1 MEHLDG
7 AALGPLVWGHAA
19 LAACAA
25 LYLAW
30 WWIFF
35 RPQEGRPAGARYSIG
50 VACIVAAAVLGV
62 GGVASS
68 IVGLG
73 RLPVQG
79 GALPGWAFVA
89 AAAVCYVAL
98 AYATVRLFHR
108 PITTE
113 LVLFVAWAA
122 LELAVASGLRA
133 AGAWPDGLAL
143 TMSVL
148 VAATMLACLAC
159 YVLYYRLPPLLSFVD
174 GAVPL
179 ALVGAMA
186 VGMAAAIAGA

>member
-1 MEHLDG
+1 MAHLDG
-7 AALGPLVWGHAA
+7 AAQGSLVGGHAS
-19 LAACAA
+19 LAACAV

-35 RPQEGRPAGARYSIG
+35 RPQEGRPAGALYGIG
-50 VACIVAAAVLGV
+50 VACIVAAAVLGI
-62 GGVASS
+62 GGAASA

-73 RLPVQG
+73 KLPVQG

-89 AAAVCYVAL
+89 GAAISYVVL
-98 AYATVRLFHR
+98 AFATVRLFHR

-113 LVLFVAWAA
+113 LALFVAWAA
-122 LELAVASGLRA
+122 LELAVANGLRE
-133 AGAWPDGLAL
+133 AGAWSDGLAL
-143 TMSVL
+143 VMVVL
-148 VAATMLACLAC
+148 VAAAMLASLVC

-179 ALVGAMA
+179 VLVGAMA
-186 VGMAAAIAGA
+186 VAMAAAIAAA